1 MKTAANFAG
10 VAAVVMSGMIVLP
23 FAAAPT
29 AASAQV
35 FNCDAPGGRQE
46 AGALIGGVAG
56 ALAGRALAGR
66 RNRTLGTV
74 AGAAG
79 GAAVGSAVGCSQQR
93 DRARNDPRYAYR
105 DGRYRATTALRV
117 RSGPG
122 TRYGVVD
129 SLRPGDRFDVSER
142 RGGWV
147 QIDNGGWVSS
157 NYIAM
162 N

>member
-1 MKTAANFAG
+1 MKKTANFVGA
-10 VAAVVMSGMIVLP
+10 AAVVLSSLSVGAI
-23 FAAAPT
+23 AAPT

-56 ALAGRALAGR
+56 ALAGRAIAGR

-79 GAAVGSAVGCSQQR
+79 GAALGSAVGCSQQR
-93 DRARNDPRYAYR
+93 DRARRGGYAYEN
-105 DGRYRATTALRV
+105 GRYRATRTVRV

-122 TRYGVVD
+122 TRYAAVD
-129 SLRPGDRFDVSER
+129 TLRPGDRFDVTR
-142 RGGWV
+142 RSGGWV
-147 QIDNGGWVSS
+147 RLDNGGWVNSS
-157 NYIAM
+157 YIAM